1 MNKRDLNRLIRKS
14 LFHTS
19 SAKEEKALEEW
30 YDSMEDEEGYLSK
43 LSEEEKTRLE
53 NRILSNIKKNSRSIG
68 NEKETLKLYQSSST
82 AKVPKENASRALRY
96 WRVAAMLT
104 VGILI
109 GSISYQWTKY
119 QPQEISYSTDYGQTM
134 EIILPDS
141 STVILNGNTSL
152 RYETDWNK
160 SSPREIFLDGE
171 AFFSVKHTSSQQ
183 KFVVHT
189 ADHFNVEVLGT
200 EFLVSNR
207 KSKAQVVLNSGKI
220 HLNYKE
226 KDNEKTIKMNPGDL
240 VSFPSSNPAQH
251 ILSRVNPEVYSS
263 WTDKLLVLDNT
274 SLKEICLILRENY
287 GLTVET
293 TEEHLLRQK
302 VSGSIPITT
311 LEVLLTDIA
320 LAYGVKIRQK
330 NKRVDISV
338 R

>member
-1 MNKRDLNRLIRKS
+1 MNKRDLNKLIRKS

-30 YDSMEDEEGYLSK
+30 YDKMEDEEGYLYK
-43 LSEEEKTRLE
+43 LSEEEKASLE
-53 NRILSNIKKNSRSIG
+53 SHILSNIKKNSRSIG
-68 NEKETLKLYQSSST
+68 NEKEKLKLYPSSSA
-82 AKVPKENASRALRY
+82 AKAPKKDPSMALRY

-104 VGILI
+104 VGIFI
-109 GSISYQWTKY
+109 GCISYQWTKY
-119 QPQEISYSTDYGQTM
+119 QPQEISHSTDYGQTM

-152 RYETDWNK
+152 RYESSWDK
-160 SSPREIFLDGE
+160 SSPRKIFLNGE

-207 KSKAQVVLNSGKI
+207 KTKTQVVLNSGKI
-220 HLNYKE
+220 HLNYIE
-226 KDNEKTIKMNPGDL
+226 KDNNKTIKMNPGDL

-251 ILSRVNPEVYSS
+251 VLNRVNPDVYSS
-263 WTDKLLVLDNT
+263 WTNKLLVLDNT

-320 LAYGVKIRQK
+320 LAYGVKIDQT
-330 NKRVDISV
+330 NKWVNISAQ
-338 R
+338 